1 MNAVATLNGKLKY
14 ADCVEINYNMART
27 ITIYD
32 NAYNALKKRKK
43 QDESFTDVILREF
56 SEGNAGKILAVVR
69 ELKPDPE
76 LAKNIRQASRKHRR
90 NFKIRRFDIK

>member
-1 MNAVATLNGKLKY
+1 MATKRLSIASCEVVS
-14 ADCVEINYNMART
+14 ADF
-27 ITIYD
+27 
-32 NAYNALKKRKK
+32 LP
-43 QDESFTDVILREF
+43 L
-56 SEGNAGKILAVVR
+56 AGKILAVVR